1 MISYLSSAS
10 LTMSRGEF
18 GRGDG
23 RDYGAFGGGRS
34 DLHGQGQ
41 SSHRAGYQREGN
53 AREEI
58 QNLSD
63 SVSSSIFQISV
74 SSSIFQINNNTSA
87 LERILRQITSGKDKV
102 SAEKIHRIQQG
113 TNKLASETT
122 HLLKQMS
129 TMCGGTSPSS
139 RQQRIQHERLKKEF
153 RDSVSRYYS
162 VQNKVAEQEKLIVR
176 STREPGYS
184 QLDDDFGTEKS
195 SLIEEDSRRASQEQ
209 LSEQITIDEGLIY
222 EREERIRQI
231 EGDILDINAIFRDLA
246 TRDLATMVYEQ
257 GETIDFIEGNI
268 EQDYNNVGSANIQLQ
283 KASKLQEKTIIVADN
298 SARLGLNINRGKSKV
313 FKTNASNETPITV
326 QGEALEEVD
335 TFTYLGSI
343 LDNKGG
349 TDADI
354 RTRIGKARAAF
365 YQLKNIWG
373 SSEISI
379 TTKIRLFN
387 TIIKP
392 ILLYG
397 VTPSPP

>member
-1 MISYLSSAS
+1 
-10 LTMSRGEF
+10 MSRGEF

-23 RDYGAFGGGRS
+23 RDYGAFGDGRS

-53 AREEI
+53 AREEF

-63 SVSSSIFQISV
+63 SV

-139 RQQRIQHERLKKEF
+139 RQQRIQHERLKEEF
-153 RDSVSRYYS
+153 RDSISRYYS

-195 SLIEEDSRRASQEQ
+195 SLIEEDSSRASQEQ

-222 EREERIRQI
+222 EREERIREI
-231 EGDILDINAIFRDLA
+231 EGDILDINEIF
-246 TRDLATMVYEQ
+246 RDLATMVYEQ
-257 GETIDFIEGNI
+257 GETIDSIEGNI
-268 EQDYNNVGSANIQLQ
+268 EQAYNNVGSANIQLQ
-283 KASKLQEKTIIVADN
+283 KASKLQKAARKKMCLLLLVLVII
-298 SARLGLNINRGKSKV
+298 GGI
-313 FKTNASNETPITV
+313 I
-326 QGEALEEVD
+326 ALIVV
-335 TFTYLGSI
+335 L
-343 LDNKGG
+343 
-349 TDADI
+349 
-354 RTRIGKARAAF
+354 
-365 YQLKNIWG
+365 
-373 SSEISI
+373 
-379 TTKIRLFN
+379 TK
-387 TIIKP
+387 K
-392 ILLYG
+392 
-397 VTPSPP
+397 